1 MYEVINREVIPLLNE
16 KELEKLRLKMN
27 SKEKTEERNK
37 VIEESLKNIEA
48 EVNEALEDIEMP
60 SEAELQVRMKALLFD
75 ASKLDEQT
83 PAKTEESPAKEIKSI
98 MTRKK
103 IGKTLMLAAVISLLG
118 LSFIITTVASKHN
131 ISIENGFVAYVK
143 DAIVITFFGDSEE
156 KYISVDVLKADLE
169 NNGFENLIIPKYFEN
184 GNWKVSIP
192 EYSNDIFKQV
202 SFEIYNG
209 DNNFS
214 FDFHILPQKTQ
225 NKEHYFLDLENAET
239 VKTGNI
245 YIYLFDQ
252 NNGNDFSIYY
262 CNSDYEVYVKSKAY
276 TDTVREIAKT
286 IE

>member
-48 EVNEALEDIEMP
+48 EVNEALEGIEMP
-60 SEAELQVRMKALLFD
+60 SEAELQARMKALLFD

-83 PAKTEESPAKEIKSI
+83 PAKTEEAPAKEIKSI

-156 KYISVDVLKADLE
+156 KYISVDVLKTDLE
-169 NNGFENLIIPKYFEN
+169 NNGFENVIIPKYFEN

-192 EYSNDIFKQV
+192 EPTDTELTKQV
-202 SFEIYNG
+202 SLKIYN
-209 DNNFS
+209 DESSFS
-214 FDFHILPQKTQ
+214 FIIGPHETQ
-225 NKEHYFLDLENAET
+225 NRESYFSKLENAET
-239 VKTGNI
+239 IRTDET
-245 YIYLFDQ
+245 YIYLFEH
-252 NNGNDFSIYY
+252 NNGNDTSMYY
-262 CNSDYEVYVKSKAY
+262 CISDYDIRIQSK
-276 TDTVREIAKT
+276 TNIGTMREIAKT

>member
-1 MYEVINREVIPLLNE
+1 MLNE

-48 EVNEALEDIEMP
+48 EVNEALEGIEMP
-60 SEAELQVRMKALLFD
+60 SEAELQARMKALLFD

-83 PAKTEESPAKEIKSI
+83 PAKTEEAPAKEIKSI

-169 NNGFENLIIPKYFEN
+169 NNGFKNVIIPKYFES

-192 EYSNDIFKQV
+192 EYTKNDFTNTLSFK
-202 SFEIYNG
+202 IYN
-209 DNNFS
+209 DNNS
-214 FDFHILPQKTQ
+214 FYFRIATQ
-225 NKEHYFLDLENAET
+225 GAGSNEYYFLELENAET
-239 VKTGNI
+239 IKTDEM
-245 YIYLFDQ
+245 YVYLFEH
-252 NNGNDFSIYY
+252 NNGYDNRIRYFNPYY
-262 CNSDYEVYVKSKAY
+262 NFLITSKTDYAIMQ
-276 TDTVREIAKT
+276 EIAKS

>member
-1 MYEVINREVIPLLNE
+1 MLNE

-60 SEAELQVRMKALLFD
+60 SEAELQARMKALLFD

-83 PAKTEESPAKEIKSI
+83 PAKTEEAPAKEIKSI

-131 ISIENGFVAYVK
+131 ISIENGFVAYVR

-169 NNGFENLIIPKYFEN
+169 NNEFEDVIIPKYFEN

-192 EYSNDIFKQV
+192 EYSKDILKQV
-202 SFEIYNG
+202 SFEIYN
-209 DNNFS
+209 DNSS
-214 FDFHILPQKTQ
+214 FYFRIATQEAQ
-225 NKEHYFLDLENAET
+225 NKEQFFLKLENAET
-239 VKTGNI
+239 IKTDKM

>member
-1 MYEVINREVIPLLNE
+1 MLNE

-60 SEAELQVRMKALLFD
+60 SEAELQARMKALLFD

-83 PAKTEESPAKEIKSI
+83 PAKAEEAPAKEIKSI

-118 LSFIITTVASKHN
+118 LSFIITAVASKHN

-143 DAIVITFFGDSEE
+143 DAIVITFFGDDEEEE
-156 KYISVDVLKADLE
+156 KYISVEMLKVHLE
-169 NNGFENLIIPKYFEN
+169 NNGFENVIIPKYFEN

-192 EYSNDIFKQV
+192 EYTNDIFKQV
-202 SFEIYNG
+202 SFDIYND
-209 DNNFS
+209 DNNFL
-214 FDFHILPQKTQ
+214 FNFHILPQKAQ
-225 NKEHYFLDLENAET
+225 DKEHYFLDLENAET
-239 VKTGNI
+239 LKTGKM
-245 YIYLFDQ
+245 YIYLFEH
-252 NNGNDFSIYY
+252 NNGYDNHIRYFNSYY
-262 CNSDYEVYVKSKAY
+262 DYLIISKTDYVIMQ
-276 TDTVREIAKT
+276 EIAKT

>member
-1 MYEVINREVIPLLNE
+1 
-16 KELEKLRLKMN
+16 MN

-48 EVNEALEDIEMP
+48 EVNEALEGIEMP
-60 SEAELQVRMKALLFD
+60 SEAELQARMKALLFD

-83 PAKTEESPAKEIKSI
+83 PAKTEEAPAKEIKSI

-103 IGKTLMLAAVISLLG
+103 IGKALMLAAVISLLG

-169 NNGFENLIIPKYFEN
+169 NNGFENVIIPKYFEN

-192 EYSNDIFKQV
+192 EYTKNNFTNTLSFK
-202 SFEIYNG
+202 IYN
-209 DNNFS
+209 DNNS
-214 FDFHILPQKTQ
+214 FYFRIATQ
-225 NKEHYFLDLENAET
+225 GAESNEYYFLELENAET
-239 VKTGNI
+239 IKTDEM
-245 YIYLFDQ
+245 YVYLFEH
-252 NNGNDFSIYY
+252 NNGYDNRIRYFNPYY
-262 CNSDYEVYVKSKAY
+262 NFLITSKTDYAIMQ
-276 TDTVREIAKT
+276 EIAKS